1 MDSNYLERT
10 ERDFQDNIKYN
21 SSVHELERQLGY
33 RIGKSGKNLEQLQDE
48 LRKRDAAKAEENKRN
63 EELKKEAIKKAYELY
78 PTDNYK
84 REIYIQGFLDSQKE
98 KIPMVAKKVT
108 FAITARVVVPA
119 NATEQEIV
127 DKALKDL
134 EQAYVIDFA
143 KIENCTDIENDE
155 KYPYGFF
162 INEK

>member
-78 PTDNYK
+78 PTDN
-84 REIYIQGFLDSQKE
+84 
-98 KIPMVAKKVT
+98 
-108 FAITARVVVPA
+108 
-119 NATEQEIV
+119 
-127 DKALKDL
+127 
-134 EQAYVIDFA
+134 
-143 KIENCTDIENDE
+143 
-155 KYPYGFF
+155 
-162 INEK
+162 